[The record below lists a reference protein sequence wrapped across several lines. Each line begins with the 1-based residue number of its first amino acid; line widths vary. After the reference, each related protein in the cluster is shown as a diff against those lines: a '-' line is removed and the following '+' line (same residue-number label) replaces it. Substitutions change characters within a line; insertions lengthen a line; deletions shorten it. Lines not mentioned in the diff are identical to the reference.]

1 MNTDELEGLDDATRK
16 EIEELQKV
24 NREEHGN
31 EKFAKAQLQIGNI
44 FAINRNLESAV
55 KAWEKV
61 TRVDNPEV
69 YTQAQSNTGV
79 AFVESDKDNLALSVF
94 NNIKITDDLHLFSRA
109 QLNIGNIFI
118 RDGDLK
124 SALIAW
130 SNIKRIYSAEL
141 YGQAQFNIGLASL
154 KNSDIEEALL
164 AWRNIA
170 SEDNAKMY
178 GQAQFN
184 IGVALEKSG
193 NFEGA
198 LLAWRNITSENNAK
212 MYGQAQI
219 NIGNVLVRLDELEAG
234 LDVWRNLKFDNDV
247 EIYALAQLN
256 TGIALEINNDTE
268 RALKAWNNIKSDYS
282 SETYAKAQL
291 SIGIALEESGDIEKA
306 LSIWVN
312 NIKRSDD
319 GKTYAKA
326 QIAIGNTLE
335 KAYSVEDILRVWSE
349 VDIKDCP
356 EMYAVAQYQIGIYLI
371 NDNVAKNYSDAKKA
385 FANADL
391 AYPYESYCYEK
402 ICDLLSVFKTEFIG
416 EKLLELFDRTL
427 NIIDILKLDFGQDS
441 SEDKP
446 PERKLAH
453 YTGTY
458 TTDKLL
464 AIDKKAN
471 LPSAFRLN
479 TINNVNDPSE
489 GQLLVNYLN
498 NMQEKYFYDSGF
510 DENLHAFI
518 SCFTFNH
525 DSLNQF
531 RLYGKQDNKEAS
543 GISLVFKKEFFQPHS
558 LLKGL
563 SYLSPKNNLQELDNE
578 FINQNPN
585 DEVKVAQHL
594 EVRYRVSKQPVMRC
608 VYLDPISSFTQ
619 LAQRNKLTFY
629 REFENAK
636 VTHKIEDITK
646 EKNKAKVEW
655 LKYTNDIKEK
665 TKFFNKEFKYLKKAY
680 KKVIKEKAKIG
691 KGDQKFLDEIEV
703 LLGKI
708 LLPLKYLIKHSAF
721 QEEQECRIVYIT
733 SLDDEK
739 VKMEFGKFLYVE
751 YEADVKDN
759 LDKIYIAPAATQYQ
773 PYLAKLLCD
782 SNVKIE
788 LSNNPY
794 RQT

>member
-1 MNTDELEGLDDATRK
+1 MNINDMEGLDEETRK
-16 EIEELQKV
+16 EIEELM
-24 NREEHGN
+24 
-31 EKFAKAQLQIGNI
+31 
-44 FAINRNLESAV
+44 
-55 KAWEKV
+55 KV
-61 TRVDNPEV
+61 TREKDGDEEYALAQLNIGATLVKNDEV
-69 YTQAQSNTGV
+69 N
-79 AFVESDKDNLALSVF
+79 KALSVW
-94 NNIKITDDLHLFSRA
+94 NKISHSDDATVFSRA
-109 QLNIGNIFI
+109 QLNVGNIFV
-118 RDGDLK
+118 RSGDYE
-124 SALIAW
+124 SALAAW
-130 SNIKRIYSAEL
+130 SNIKPLYSAEI

-154 KNSDIEEALL
+154 ENGDIEKSLL
-164 AWRNIA
+164 VWSKIS
-170 SEDNAKMY
+170 SEDNAIMY

-256 TGIALEINNDTE
+256 TGIALERNNDTE
-268 RALKAWNNIKSDYS
+268 KALKAWSNIKNDYS

-291 SIGIALEESGDIEKA
+291 SIGLALEENGDIEQA

-326 QIAIGNTLE
+326 QIAIGNTL
-335 KAYSVEDILRVWSE
+335 KKTYSVEDILRVWSE

-356 EMYAVAQYQIGIYLI
+356 EMYAVAQYQIGLYLI
-371 NDNVAKNYSDAKKA
+371 NDDVAKNYSDAKKA

-402 ICDLLSVFKTEFIG
+402 ICDLLSNGTTNIIG
-416 EKLLELFDRTL
+416 VKLLGMFDRTL
-427 NIIDILKLDFGQDS
+427 NIVDILKLDFERNS
-441 SEDKP
+441 YEDKS

-464 AIDKKAN
+464 TLNENTK

-489 GQLLVNYLN
+489 GRLLINYLN
-498 NMQEKYFYDSGF
+498 NIQDQPLYVSDF

-543 GISLVFKKEFFQPHS
+543 GISLVFKKNFFQSSS

-563 SYLSPKNNLQELDNE
+563 SYLSPKNNLQQLDNE
-578 FINQNPN
+578 FINQNSN
-585 DEVKVAQHL
+585 DEVKVAQHPK
-594 EVRYRVSKQPVMRC
+594 VKYRVSKQPVMRC
-608 VYLDPISSFTQ
+608 IYFDPISSFTQ

-629 REFENAK
+629 REFG
-636 VTHKIEDITK
+636 I

-655 LKYTNDIKEK
+655 IKYTNDIKKK
-665 TKFFNKEFKYLKKAY
+665 TKSFNKEFKYLKKAY
-680 KKVIKEKAKIG
+680 KKVIKEKIKIG

-703 LLGKI
+703 LLSET

-721 QEEQECRIVYIT
+721 QEEQECRMVYIT
-733 SLDDEK
+733 SLDDPK
-739 VKMEFGKFLYVE
+739 VQMDFGKFLYVE
-751 YEADVKDN
+751 YEPEVKVH
-759 LDKIYIAPAATQYQ
+759 LDKIYIAPAASHYE
-773 PYLAKLLCD
+773 PYFAKLLCGK
-782 SNVKIE
+782 NNMGKKIKIE
-788 LSNNPY
+788 PSNNPY

>member
-1 MNTDELEGLDDATRK
+1 MEGLDEETRK
-16 EIEELQKV
+16 EIEELM
-24 NREEHGN
+24 
-31 EKFAKAQLQIGNI
+31 
-44 FAINRNLESAV
+44 
-55 KAWEKV
+55 KV
-61 TRVDNPEV
+61 TREKDGDEEYALAQLNIGATLVKNDEV
-69 YTQAQSNTGV
+69 N
-79 AFVESDKDNLALSVF
+79 KALSVW
-94 NNIKITDDLHLFSRA
+94 NKISHSDDATVFSRA
-109 QLNIGNIFI
+109 QLNVGNIFV
-118 RDGDLK
+118 RSGDYE
-124 SALIAW
+124 SALAAW
-130 SNIKRIYSAEL
+130 SNIKPLYSAEI

-154 KNSDIEEALL
+154 ENGDIEKSLL
-164 AWRNIA
+164 VWSKIS
-170 SEDNAKMY
+170 SEDNAIMY

-256 TGIALEINNDTE
+256 TGIALERNNDTE
-268 RALKAWNNIKSDYS
+268 KALKAWSNIKNDYS

-291 SIGIALEESGDIEKA
+291 SIGLALEENGDIEQA

-326 QIAIGNTLE
+326 QIAIGNTL
-335 KAYSVEDILRVWSE
+335 KKTYSVEDILRVWSE

-356 EMYAVAQYQIGIYLI
+356 EMYAVAQYQIGLYLI
-371 NDNVAKNYSDAKKA
+371 NDDVAKNYSDAKKA

-402 ICDLLSVFKTEFIG
+402 ICDLLSNGTTNIIG
-416 EKLLELFDRTL
+416 VKLLGMFDRTL
-427 NIIDILKLDFGQDS
+427 NIVDILKLDFERNS
-441 SEDKP
+441 YEDKS

-464 AIDKKAN
+464 TLNENTK

-489 GQLLVNYLN
+489 GRLLINYLN
-498 NMQEKYFYDSGF
+498 NIQDQPLYVSDF

-543 GISLVFKKEFFQPHS
+543 GISLVFKKNFFQSSS

-563 SYLSPKNNLQELDNE
+563 SYLSPKNNLQ
-578 FINQNPN
+578 
-585 DEVKVAQHL
+585 
-594 EVRYRVSKQPVMRC
+594 
-608 VYLDPISSFTQ
+608 
-619 LAQRNKLTFY
+619 
-629 REFENAK
+629 
-636 VTHKIEDITK
+636 
-646 EKNKAKVEW
+646 
-655 LKYTNDIKEK
+655 
-665 TKFFNKEFKYLKKAY
+665 
-680 KKVIKEKAKIG
+680 
-691 KGDQKFLDEIEV
+691 
-703 LLGKI
+703 
-708 LLPLKYLIKHSAF
+708 
-721 QEEQECRIVYIT
+721 
-733 SLDDEK
+733 
-739 VKMEFGKFLYVE
+739 
-751 YEADVKDN
+751 
-759 LDKIYIAPAATQYQ
+759 
-773 PYLAKLLCD
+773 
-782 SNVKIE
+782 
-788 LSNNPY
+788 
-794 RQT
+794 